1 MDSESNLA
9 PKSTY
14 ADHEI
19 LPIAN
24 YIHSCIKS
32 NDLHNGMQHANILKL
47 RMALKKE
54 EEEEH
59 PCRNNSKRLYIKENI
74 STDPDITSNGNL

>member
-1 MDSESNLA
+1 MDTTSNLA

-19 LPIAN
+19 LTIAK
-24 YIHSCIKS
+24 YIHLCIC
-32 NDLHNGMQHANILKL
+32 NDLHNVMQHANILKL
-47 RMALKKE
+47 SLTLKEE

-74 STDPDITSNGNL
+74 STDITSNAVV